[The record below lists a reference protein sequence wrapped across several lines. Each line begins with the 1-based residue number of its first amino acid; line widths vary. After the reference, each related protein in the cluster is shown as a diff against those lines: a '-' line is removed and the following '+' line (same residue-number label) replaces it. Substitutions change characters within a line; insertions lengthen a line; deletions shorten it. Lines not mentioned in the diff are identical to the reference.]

1 MAQVEAIIGQAE
13 ADGVHLCLSDRGGVK
28 VHGDRVAV
36 ERWLPILRQHKVYLL
51 DALTTSRIPRLSVD
65 QTEGRAAVDLLSRAG
80 VRILPHHLK
89 TIAVPRHH
97 DTVEVRQAAALLGY
111 GAYSVAHLDRA
122 YRGETIDVVE
132 AALKAAGEP
141 PC

>member
-51 DALTTSRIPRLSVD
+51 DGPDDIQDTEAQCGSNRRTSS
-65 QTEGRAAVDLLSRAG
+65 
-80 VRILPHHLK
+80 
-89 TIAVPRHH
+89 
-97 DTVEVRQAAALLGY
+97 
-111 GAYSVAHLDRA
+111 
-122 YRGETIDVVE
+122 
-132 AALKAAGEP
+132 
-141 PC
+141 C